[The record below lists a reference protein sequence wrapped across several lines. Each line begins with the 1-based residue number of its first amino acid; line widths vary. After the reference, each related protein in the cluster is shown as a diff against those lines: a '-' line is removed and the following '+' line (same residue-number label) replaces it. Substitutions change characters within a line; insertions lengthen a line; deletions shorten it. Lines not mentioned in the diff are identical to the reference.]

1 MGTHDKHLPR
11 RKHLNKTAGHGGTQP
26 ADSKTL
32 RRVARQQGEG
42 TKDDAKKAKARRGN
56 TG

>member
-1 MGTHDKHLPR
+1 MGTHNNHLPK

-26 ADSKTL
+26 ADTKTL

-42 TKDDAKKAKARRGN
+42 TKQDAKNARARKGK
-56 TG
+56 G